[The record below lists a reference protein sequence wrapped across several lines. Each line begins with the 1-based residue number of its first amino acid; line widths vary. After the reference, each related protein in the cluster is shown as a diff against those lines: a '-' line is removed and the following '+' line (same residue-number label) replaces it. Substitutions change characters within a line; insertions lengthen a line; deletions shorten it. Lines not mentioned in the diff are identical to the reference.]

1 MVNKATILS
10 AIANYGF
17 KIAMGMFAKDD
28 FDAAVG
34 EMTGGGINKFTGGK
48 GVTGLIKNQSKKFA
62 MNKLL
67 SGNMGGLGGMALPLA
82 GGLALGYM
90 TNPLREGSSNYNPE
104 LQGQIDYASGQ
115 DLINRDNS
123 MNALRYNED
132 SVLRGQNVISGFGTN
147 DYMGQLQKNLKRL
160 EGYKNPNDKTFE
172 MIERTKAEIEDLTT
186 HNFDEVDKFIE
197 EQEETPTVTET
208 VVAAPA
214 YVPTPAPT
222 PAPVYYGGGNDSGG
236 GGGSSQDNAGGGASA
251 NRGDAGSGWDSSP
264 FAKGGIA
271 NINIKKRKLGELL
284 RWLKLYNH

>member
-1 MVNKATILS
+1 MEQIILN
-10 AIANYGF
+10 AIKTYGF
-17 KIAMGMFAKDD
+17 NKAMGMFAKDD

-104 LQGQIDYASGQ
+104 LQGQIDYASEQG
-115 DLINRDNS
+115 LIDRDNS

-132 SVLRGQNVISGFGTN
+132 SVLSGQNVISGFGTN
-147 DYMGQLQKNLKRL
+147 DYGKQLQNYRDKYADTMPKERL
-160 EGYKNPNDKTFE
+160 EQLD
-172 MIERTKAEIEDLTT
+172 REIFDQITSD
-186 HNFDEVDKFIE
+186 FDEVDKFIE
-197 EQEETPTVTET
+197 EQEETSTPVVT
-208 VVAAPA
+208 APAPAPAPA
-214 YVPTPAPT
+214 YVPSPGDNG
-222 PAPVYYGGGNDSGG
+222 GGGNDG

>member
-1 MVNKATILS
+1 MEQIILN
-10 AIANYGF
+10 AIKTYGF
-17 KIAMGMFAKDD
+17 NKAMGMFAKDD

-104 LQGQIDYASGQ
+104 LQGQIDYASEQG
-115 DLINRDNS
+115 LIDRDNS

-132 SVLRGQNVISGFGTN
+132 SVLSGQNVISGFGTN
-147 DYMGQLQKNLKRL
+147 DYGKQLQNYRDKYADTMPKERL
-160 EGYKNPNDKTFE
+160 EQLD
-172 MIERTKAEIEDLTT
+172 REIFDQITSD
-186 HNFDEVDKFIE
+186 FDEVDKFIE
-197 EQEETPTVTET
+197 EQEETSTPVVT
-208 VVAAPA
+208 APAPAPAPA
-214 YVPTPAPT
+214 YVPSPGDNG
-222 PAPVYYGGGNDSGG
+222 GGGNDG

-271 NINIKKRKLGELL
+271 NINMKKRKLGELL

>member
-90 TNPLREGSSNYNPE
+90 TNPLREGSYNYNPE
-104 LQGQIDYASGQ
+104 LQGQIDYASGRGFI
-115 DLINRDNS
+115 DRNNS
-123 MNALRYNED
+123 MGTLQYNED
-132 SVLRGQNVISGFGTN
+132 SVLSGQNVISGFGTN
-147 DYMGQLQKNLKRL
+147 DYGKQLQNYRDKYADTMPKERL
-160 EGYKNPNDKTFE
+160 EQLD
-172 MIERTKAEIEDLTT
+172 REIFDQITSD
-186 HNFDEVDKFIE
+186 FDEVDKFIE
-197 EQEETPTVTET
+197 EQEEAPTPVVT
-208 VVAAPA
+208 APAPAPAPA
-214 YVPTPAPT
+214 YVPSPGDNG
-222 PAPVYYGGGNDSGG
+222 GGGNDS

>member
-1 MVNKATILS
+1 MEQIILN
-10 AIANYGF
+10 AIKTYGF
-17 KIAMGMFAKDD
+17 NKAMGMFAKDD

-34 EMTGGGINKFTGGK
+34 EMTGGGITGNRFTNMFTGGE
-48 GVTGLIKNQSKKFA
+48 GITGLIKNQTKKFA
-62 MNKLL
+62 MNKL
-67 SGNMGGLGGMALPLA
+67 MGGSSGIGGMALPLA

-115 DLINRDNS
+115 GLIDRDNS

-132 SVLRGQNVISGFGTN
+132 SVLSGQNVISGFGTN
-147 DYMGQLQKNLKRL
+147 DYGKQLQNYRDKYADTMPKERL
-160 EGYKNPNDKTFE
+160 EQLD
-172 MIERTKAEIEDLTT
+172 REIFDQITSD
-186 HNFDEVDKFIE
+186 FDEVDKFIE
-197 EQEETPTVTET
+197 EQEETSTPVVT
-208 VVAAPA
+208 APAPAPA
-214 YVPTPAPT
+214 YVPSPGDNG
-222 PAPVYYGGGNDSGG
+222 GGGNDG

>member
-1 MVNKATILS
+1 MEQIILN
-10 AIANYGF
+10 AIKTYGF
-17 KIAMGMFAKDD
+17 NKAMGMFAKDD

-104 LQGQIDYASGQ
+104 LQGQIDYASEQG
-115 DLINRDNS
+115 LIDRDNS

-132 SVLRGQNVISGFGTN
+132 SVLSGQNVISGFGTN
-147 DYMGQLQKNLKRL
+147 DYGKQLQKYRDKYADTMPPERL
-160 EGYKNPNDKTFE
+160 EQLD
-172 MIERTKAEIEDLTT
+172 REIFDQITSD
-186 HNFDEVDKFIE
+186 FDEVDKFIE
-197 EQEETPTVTET
+197 EQEETSTPVVT
-208 VVAAPA
+208 APAPA
-214 YVPTPAPT
+214 YVPSPGDNG
-222 PAPVYYGGGNDSGG
+222 GGGNDG

-271 NINIKKRKLGELL
+271 NINMKKRKLGELL

>member
-1 MVNKATILS
+1 MEQIILN
-10 AIANYGF
+10 AIKTYGF
-17 KIAMGMFAKDD
+17 NKAMGMFAKDD

-115 DLINRDNS
+115 GLIDRDNS

-132 SVLRGQNVISGFGTN
+132 SVLSGQNVISGFGTN
-147 DYMGQLQKNLKRL
+147 DYGKQLQNYRDKYADTMPKERL
-160 EGYKNPNDKTFE
+160 EQLD
-172 MIERTKAEIEDLTT
+172 REIFDQITSD
-186 HNFDEVDKFIE
+186 FDEVDKFIE
-197 EQEETPTVTET
+197 EQEEAPTPVVT
-208 VVAAPA
+208 APAPA
-214 YVPTPAPT
+214 YVPSPGDNG
-222 PAPVYYGGGNDSGG
+222 GGGNDG

-271 NINIKKRKLGELL
+271 NINMKKRKLGELL

>member
-1 MVNKATILS
+1 MEQIILN
-10 AIANYGF
+10 AIKTYGF
-17 KIAMGMFAKDD
+17 NKAMGMFAKDD

-115 DLINRDNS
+115 GLIDRDNS

-132 SVLRGQNVISGFGTN
+132 SVLSGQNVISGFGTN
-147 DYMGQLQKNLKRL
+147 DYGKQLQNYRDKYADTMPKERL
-160 EGYKNPNDKTFE
+160 EQLD
-172 MIERTKAEIEDLTT
+172 REIFDQITSD
-186 HNFDEVDKFIE
+186 FDEVDKFIE
-197 EQEETPTVTET
+197 EQEEASTPVVT
-208 VVAAPA
+208 APAPAPAPA
-214 YVPTPAPT
+214 YVPSPGDNG
-222 PAPVYYGGGNDSGG
+222 GGGNDG